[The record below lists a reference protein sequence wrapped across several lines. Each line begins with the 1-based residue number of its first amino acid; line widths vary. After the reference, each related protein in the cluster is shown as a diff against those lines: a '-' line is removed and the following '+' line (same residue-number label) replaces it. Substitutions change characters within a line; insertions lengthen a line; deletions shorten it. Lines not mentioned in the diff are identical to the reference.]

1 MLVAGCGLH
10 PHHACSC
17 STPKAV
23 CRTVCTSSQ
32 QPVRGCCCCMYAA
45 LANELNHMHLALQ
58 GLPPNIHPV
67 WCATPLKIEP
77 VAARR
82 VAHTVCAVC
91 WRHHAVGNMQALQD
105 SHHRLLSCL
114 QEGNGKISLRMLQSY
129 ASKHGGETLTLE
141 DLKGLFQ
148 DFKPSNENYINQQE
162 FLRFFARVSGT
173 ITNKE
178 FEAMIEEMQG

>member
-1 MLVAGCGLH
+1 
-10 PHHACSC
+10 
-17 STPKAV
+17 
-23 CRTVCTSSQ
+23 
-32 QPVRGCCCCMYAA
+32 
-45 LANELNHMHLALQ
+45 
-58 GLPPNIHPV
+58 
-67 WCATPLKIEP
+67 
-77 VAARR
+77 
-82 VAHTVCAVC
+82 
-91 WRHHAVGNMQALQD
+91 MQALQD
-105 SHHRLLSCL
+105 SHCRLLSCL

-148 DFKPSNENYINQQE
+148 DFKPNENYINQQE